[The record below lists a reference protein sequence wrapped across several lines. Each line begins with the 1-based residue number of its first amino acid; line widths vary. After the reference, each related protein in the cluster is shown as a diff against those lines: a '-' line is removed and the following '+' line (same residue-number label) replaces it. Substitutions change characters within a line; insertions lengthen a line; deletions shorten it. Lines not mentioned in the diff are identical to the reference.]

1 MYAEERQQEIL
12 RRARANGRVDVVT
25 LAEEFQV
32 TTETIRR
39 DLTALE
45 RAGVLRRVHG
55 GAIPVERLG
64 FEPALSTR
72 DNVMTAEKER
82 IAKAALAELPDD
94 GAIIIDAGTTTGRL
108 VQILP
113 ADRELTVVVNSP
125 PLATALATRP
135 NLTVIMLGGRVRGR
149 TLATVDDWALQPL
162 SLLHVDVAFMGTNGC
177 TVDKGLTTP
186 DPAEAAIKRAMI
198 RSAQRAV
205 LLADHTKF
213 TGNYLARFASL
224 AEIDMVI
231 TDAGLDAGLAAELAA
246 AGPEVVRA

>member
-12 RRARANGRVDVVT
+12 RRARAAGRVDVVS
-25 LAEEFQV
+25 LAGELDV

-55 GAIPVERLG
+55 GAIPVERMG
-64 FEPALSTR
+64 FEPALATR
-72 DNVMTAEKER
+72 DEVMTAEKER
-82 IAKAALAELPDD
+82 IAKAALAELPED
-94 GAIIIDAGTTTGRL
+94 GSVIIDAGTTTGRL

-125 PLATALATRP
+125 PLATALAARA
-135 NLTVIMLGGRVRGR
+135 NLSVIVLGGRLRGR
-149 TLATVDDWALQPL
+149 TLATVDDWALRPL
-162 SLLHVDVAFMGTNGC
+162 SQLHVDVAFMATNGC
-177 TVDKGLTTP
+177 SVAKGLTTP
-186 DPAEAAIKRAMI
+186 DPAEAAIKRAMVSAAE
-198 RSAQRAV
+198 RSV

-213 TGNYLARFASL
+213 TNTYLASFAELS
-224 AEIDMVI
+224 EIDVVI
-231 TDAGLDAGLAAELAA
+231 TDAGLDLALAADLSA